1 MESWWLRSCSPREKL
16 PFLFDGRIIMDI
28 QRSILI
34 VALAIVSY
42 MMVLQWN
49 QDYGQAALPTEIA
62 ATTSTVPALPDTSAA
77 SASAS
82 NDDIPSNTP
91 VAEASSISAAPVAN
105 DELIRVKTDVLD
117 MAIDPRGGDVVQLRL
132 TQYPRRQDRPDVPF
146 QLFDNGNERTYLA
159 QSGLIG
165 TNAPD
170 KSSGRALWSSAQ
182 KSYELADGQ
191 NELQVDLT
199 LSENGVNYTKRFTLK
214 RGLSPECS
222 AKEQQQKKTGCV
234 DPSSYQVA
242 VTYLIDNQSAEAW
255 SGNMFAQLK
264 RDSSGDPSST
274 TATGTA
280 TYLGAAL
287 WTSEEPYK
295 KVSMGDIDKQAFK
308 ETVQGGWV
316 AWLQHYFVTAWI
328 PSKDSTNQVQT
339 RKDSQGNYIVGFTG
353 PAVQVAAGAQGE
365 TSAILYAGPKLQGY
379 LETLSPGL
387 ELTVDYGFLWF
398 LAQPIFWLLEV
409 IHSILGNWG
418 WSIIVLTIII
428 KLIFFPLSAASY
440 KSMARMRAVAP
451 KLAQLKEQHG
461 EDRQKMSQAM
471 MELYKKE
478 KINPLGG
485 CLPILVQMPVFLAL
499 YWVLLES
506 VEMRQAPWLLW
517 ITDLAIKDPFFIL
530 PIIMGAT
537 MFIQQQLNPT
547 PPDPMQAKVL
557 KMMPIIFTFFFLW
570 FPAGL
575 VLYWVVNNVLS
586 IAQQWYITRKI
597 EAAAKAADA

>member
-1 MESWWLRSCSPREKL
+1 
-16 PFLFDGRIIMDI
+16 MDI

-49 QDYGQAALPTEIA
+49 QDYGQAALPTQTA
-62 ATTSTVPALPDTSAA
+62 AVSSTVPSLPDTTVSAKTA
-77 SASAS
+77 
-82 NDDIPSNTP
+82 NGDDIPTAAPAADSG
-91 VAEASSISAAPVAN
+91 SISVAPVAVS
-105 DELIRVKTDVLD
+105 DQLIRVKTDVLD
-117 MAIDPRGGDVVQLRL
+117 LAIDPRGGDVVELRL
-132 TQYPRRQDRPDVPF
+132 PQYPRRQDHPDVPF
-146 QLFDNGNERTYLA
+146 QLFDNGSERTYLA

-165 TNAPD
+165 SNAPD
-170 KSSGRALWSSAQ
+170 KSSGRALWSSDQ
-182 KSYELADGQ
+182 QSYALAEGQ
-191 NELQVDLT
+191 DQLQVDLK
-199 LSENGVNYTKRFTLK
+199 LSEDGVNYIKRFTFK
-214 RGLSPECS
+214 RGLNPECS
-222 AKEQQQKKTGCV
+222 AKEQQLKKPGCV
-234 DPSSYQVA
+234 DPASYQMTVS
-242 VTYLIDNQSAEAW
+242 YLIDNQSGKAW

-264 RDSSGDPSST
+264 RDGSDDPSST

-280 TYLGAAL
+280 TYLGGAL
-287 WTSEEPYK
+287 WTADEPYK
-295 KVSMGDIDKQAFK
+295 KVSMKDIDKQVFK
-308 ETVQGGWV
+308 ETVEGGWV

-328 PSKDSTNQVQT
+328 PEKGSANQVQT

-353 PAVQVAAGAQGE
+353 PAVQVAPGAQGE
-365 TSAILYAGPKLQGY
+365 ISAILYAGPKLQGH
-379 LETLSPGL
+379 LKTLSPGL
-387 ELTVDYGFLWF
+387 ELTVDYGILWF
-398 LAQPIFWLLEV
+398 LAQPIFWLLEH

-451 KLAQLKEQHG
+451 KLALLKEQHG
-461 EDRQKMSQAM
+461 DDRQKMSQAM

-499 YWVLLES
+499 YWTLLES
-506 VEMRQAPWLLW
+506 VEMRQAPWMFW

-557 KMMPIIFTFFFLW
+557 KLMPIIFTFFFLW

-597 EAAAKAADA
+597 EAATKAAAA